1 MELTYIIQKS
11 RRRSISVSVIED
23 NNVLVKAPYFTPE
36 HTIKDSLISKKDW
49 LTKQIEKQNSEK
61 EKAISL
67 GLISEDELKKIKKT
81 AKKVIPEKVEYWSK
95 KIGVT
100 YGRISIRLQTSR
112 WGSCAQNG
120 NLSFNCLLVI
130 MPEEILDSVVVHEL
144 CHRKYMNHS
153 KDFYS
158 EIDRVFTDY
167 KKCNKWLKE
176 HGGIYMKRIIK

>member
-11 RRRSISVSVIED
+11 RRRSISVSVIEG
-23 NNVLVKAPYFTPE
+23 NKVLVKAPYFTPE
-36 HTIKDSLISKKDW
+36 HTIKDFLISKKNW
-49 LTKQIEKQNSEK
+49 LSKQIEKQNNEK

-67 GLISEDELKKIKKT
+67 GLISEDELKNIKKT
-81 AKKVIPEKVEYWSK
+81 AKKVIPEKVEYWSN

-100 YGRISIRLQTSR
+100 YGRISIRLQTSK

-120 NLSFNCLLVI
+120 NLNFNCLLVI

-153 KDFYS
+153 KDFYA
-158 EIDRVFTDY
+158 EIDKIFPEY
-167 KKCNKWLKE
+167 KRCNKWLKDN
-176 HGGIYMKRIIK
+176 GGVYMKRIIK

>member
-11 RRRSISVSVIED
+11 RRRSISVSVIEG
-23 NNVLVKAPYFTPE
+23 NKVLVKAPYFTPE
-36 HTIKDSLISKKDW
+36 HTIKDFLISKKDW

-81 AKKVIPEKVEYWSK
+81 AKKVIPEKVEYWSN

-120 NLSFNCLLVI
+120 NLNFNCLLVI

-153 KDFYS
+153 KDFYA
-158 EIDRVFTDY
+158 EIDKIFPEY
-167 KKCNKWLKE
+167 KRCNKWLKDN
-176 HGGIYMKRIIK
+176 GGVYMKRIIK